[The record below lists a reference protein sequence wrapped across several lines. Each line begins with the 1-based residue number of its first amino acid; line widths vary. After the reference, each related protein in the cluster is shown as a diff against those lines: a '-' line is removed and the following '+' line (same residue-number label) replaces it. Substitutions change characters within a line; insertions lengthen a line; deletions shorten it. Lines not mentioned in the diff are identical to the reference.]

1 MNKETK
7 AVVSVAHMARM
18 VGLSRQRFYQLMG
31 TTFPYPLYHV
41 ATRRPFYPA
50 DLQQVCLDVR
60 RRNCGIDGKPV
71 LFYATGHRPTV
82 QKPMGRRKPSAKNNK
97 YAGLIEGLTALGL
110 FVSQNQVVEAVDRV
124 FPNGVEST
132 DQGEVLKTVF
142 LHLKRQDSGDSV
154 GR

>member
-1 MNKETK
+1 
-7 AVVSVAHMARM
+7 M

-31 TTFPYPLYHV
+31 CTFPHPLYHV
-41 ATRRPFYPA
+41 TTRRPFYPA
-50 DLQQVCLDVR
+50 DLQQVCLEVR
-60 RRNCGIDGKPV
+60 KRNCGIDGKPV
-71 LFYATGHRPTV
+71 LFYCTGHRPKV
-82 QKPMGRRKPSAKNNK
+82 QKPVRRKKPSAKNNK

-110 FVSQNQVVEAVDRV
+110 FVSQNQVVEAVNKV
-124 FPNGVEST
+124 LPNGVETT